1 MSISSSAV
9 YSPAPIQY
17 PTTVLQSGVLTFV
30 AGQTC
35 TVPCSAIV
43 ASSQVSLLVATATA
57 GTNPANG
64 TQLTNNL
71 FTVAITAGTGF
82 TVVGKDNAFAGT
94 VTYIVLNSSAPVVNV
109 TSA

>member
-17 PTTVLQSGVLTFV
+17 PTSVIQTGLLTFV
-30 AGQTC
+30 ATQTC
-35 TVPCSAIV
+35 TVACSAI
-43 ASSQVSLLVATATA
+43 TATSRVLLRIA
-57 GTNPANG
+57 
-64 TQLTNNL
+64 TQTARTTPDVGLDGE

-82 TVVGKDNAFAGT
+82 TAVSLDVAYAGT
-94 VTYIVLNSSAPVVNV
+94 VEYVVLNSSAPVVNV

>member
-17 PTTVLQSGVLTFV
+17 PTTVLQSGLLTFV

-35 TVPCSAIV
+35 TVACSAIV
-43 ASSQVSLLVATATA
+43 ATSKVLLRIATQTA
-57 GTNPANG
+57 RTNPDLG
-64 TQLTNNL
+64 EDGL

-82 TVVGKDNAFAGT
+82 TAVSLDALYAGT
-94 VTYIVLNSSAPVVNV
+94 VEYVVLNSSAPVVNV